1 MGCAKKKGVNKNRY
15 IFFVNAIDYRDFYA
29 AVFLE
34 FAFFATGLT
43 GV

>member
-1 MGCAKKKGVNKNRY
+1 MGCAKKKGVSKNRY
-15 IFFVNAIDYRDFYA
+15 IYLVNAIYYRDFYA

-34 FAFFATGLT
+34 LAFFATGLT